1 MNNVMRTNLKTL
13 RGLSAAGL
21 TGLAAGLA
29 HAHPGHGQPH
39 ASHWHATDAWGWALG
54 LAVAAV
60 VLWLMR
66 RK

>member
-1 MNNVMRTNLKTL
+1 MSKAMRTKLKTL
-13 RGLSAAGL
+13 RGLSASVL
-21 TGLAAGLA
+21 PGLAVGLA
-29 HAHPGHGQPH
+29 HAHPGHGQLQ

-60 VLWLMR
+60 ALWLMR